1 MMAIVGCTYG
11 LLNKLKNKVTFE
23 VLIIMGKKCFMQL
36 SCKCFIKKKLYV
48 RYKLYGE
55 KM

>member
-11 LLNKLKNKVTFE
+11 LLNKLKNKVPFE
-23 VLIIMGKKCFMQL
+23 VLIKMEKNVLCNFCVKCL
-36 SCKCFIKKKLYV
+36 IKKKLYV
-48 RYKLYGE
+48 GYKSYGE